1 MLLIIISYKFDK
13 RVTIKMGMMPSKCVG
28 TFFTG
33 LKHSVIG
40 TMHTGRGAVSYQSE
54 IPYIW
59 LKNAGA
65 P

>member
-33 LKHSVIG
+33 LNHSEKWSG
-40 TMHTGRGAVSYQSE
+40 SGGSGSH
-54 IPYIW
+54 
-59 LKNAGA
+59 
-65 P
+65 